1 MEIINVTDE
10 IIEINVTEAVVNIV
24 TQTGAYPLPSNVFSV
39 FGRVGNV
46 VGQVGDYTTSLVTEG
61 TNLYYT
67 DARSR
72 AAISENITGINY
84 DSASGIFSMASG
96 YAIATTASQDTW
108 DAAYND
114 KINSASV
121 TGTATKTL
129 TLNQQDGGTIT
140 ASWSDADTGLTS
152 VGLSM
157 PAAFSVSGSPL
168 TSNGTI
174 AVTGSGT
181 TAQYVRG
188 DGTLASFPSLTGFVP
203 YTGATGN
210 VNLGTHSLTAAD
222 LVINHTS
229 GSGVAASITKGG
241 NGEAISVVKTSGSG
255 NAASITGGVTLLDE
269 LHLTTDLADA
279 YIASASNWNTAYTN
293 RITSASAPLSIA
305 ANAISISQANTTTN
319 GFLSSTDWNT
329 FNNKQAA
336 GNYITALTGEATASG
351 PGSASVTLTNSAVT
365 GKVLTGLNIT
375 GGSVSATDSIL
386 NAFGKVQNQI
396 NGLIGGSIF
405 QSVWNASTNT
415 PTLTSSVGTKGY
427 YYIVDV
433 SGTTNLNGI
442 TDWKV
447 GDWAI
452 YDGTAWQ
459 KVDNTDA
466 VSSVNGFTGAVSL
479 TTANIS
485 EATNLYYTDARAR
498 AAITLTTTGTS
509 GAATY
514 SGGTLNIPQ
523 YQGVLT
529 NPVTGTGTTN
539 TLPKFTGT
547 SAIGNSNITDTGSL
561 ITLGS
566 NSYVN
571 GALGIGTAS
580 PSFNIDVAPSS
591 GSPVIRAVRSGG
603 ADVRLSASV
612 TATGGIV
619 GTYTSSPF
627 LFFINGAE
635 VARFDINGA
644 LGIGSTSLTGFSLLV
659 GKNLTGGTS
668 VRGISQEGFVQSD
681 ATIAV
686 YGIRNVTR
694 TATASFTIS
703 DYQHFLAVQA
713 TLGAGSA
720 ITNQYGFVADSTL
733 ISGVNNFGFY
743 GNIPA
748 AANRWNLYMN
758 GTANN
763 YLAGSL
769 GIGTTALT
777 AHSLRISRNM
787 TGATTARGV
796 LSEGVVQSDVV
807 TANYFSSFSSTAAAT
822 FSTDIVHY
830 FSSHLTTGA
839 GSTITSN
846 TAFMTGNLPG
856 TSVFGFR
863 ALSSLS
869 GSSTTQAFRGD
880 IASGTN
886 QWNLYMNG
894 TANNYLAGNLFI
906 GATNPN
912 GWVAG
917 VVNTRS
923 LTGGT
928 SAYGYI
934 ADATIQSDVT
944 NTIGYFRSQSS
955 TAAASFTLISLNH
968 FVAAQATFG
977 AGSSV
982 TTQRGFWAQA
992 SLVGATNDYGFQG
1005 SLPSGTNNWNLFM
1018 DGTANNYMAG
1028 SLAIGGTSFTQGGN
1042 TYTLNLTKNITGGV
1056 ISGGMSIG
1064 GLIQSDVTSAAIGL
1078 NVQVTT
1084 AAAAFT
1090 LNQLRHI
1097 SVNQTTLGV
1106 GSSVSNQYGIYVDQ
1120 ITNGTSNFGFFGNI
1134 PSGTNRWNLYM
1145 NGTAANFL
1153 AGRLGIGI
1161 ASPAYDLDVFSSS
1174 ANVSIVSNTNNN
1186 GFSGIVSTFNSA
1198 YGNFIHM
1205 RSYGNTTASTIF
1217 GISTNGMNALWSNND
1232 TIYAIGTIGATPM
1245 VFGTN
1250 NTERMRITSGGSV
1263 GIGTSSP
1270 SALLH
1275 LSQSTTNLNLYLQNT
1290 SGSGKTWAV
1299 NSDSNGSFNIH
1310 DTAVNRL
1317 TITSDGWLKTRE
1329 STSSTTAVHILR
1341 GDTTSDA
1348 VVQVN
1353 NNSVNNGSDG
1363 MLAIV
1368 ANRNTT
1374 NNTFYALGYY
1384 NSAAG
1389 AWKLRVADSGNI
1401 TNTNGSYGTISSD
1414 IRLKENIKPAT
1425 SKLDDLL
1432 KLNVVNFNLIGNEE
1446 KHIGFIAQEMQEVFP
1461 SFVYENDTRKYDE
1474 DGNLISGLEDALG
1487 VKVGMEFAILVKAIQ
1502 ELKAEIDEL
1511 KNK

>member
-121 TGTATKTL
+121 TGTSTKTL

-210 VNLGTHSLTAAD
+210 VNLGTHSLSAYD
-222 LVINHTS
+222 LIINHTS

-396 NGLIGGSIF
+396 NGLIGGAIF

-442 TDWKV
+442 TDWRV

-523 YQGVLT
+523 YQAVLT

-566 NSYVN
+566 NTTISN
-571 GALGIGTAS
+571 GGLQVGINTLG
-580 PSFNIDVAPSS
+580 SS
-591 GSPVIRAVRSGG
+591 TIR
-603 ADVRLSASV
+603 
-612 TATGGIV
+612 
-619 GTYTSSPF
+619 
-627 LFFINGAE
+627 
-635 VARFDINGA
+635 
-644 LGIGSTSLTGFSLLV
+644 V
-659 GKNLTGGTS
+659 GKNLTGAVAISAILNDGAVQSDVTSNVFNYRSGTRTAAS
-668 VRGISQEGFVQSD
+668 TFTLSNFSHFFADQTSIGAGSSITIQEGFVVNSNMTGATNNYGFRGLIPSGTNRWNLFMDGTAANYLAGALLVGTTAD
-681 ATIAV
+681 AGFLFRVNNGTSRFNGAAFALPASSGTTQTGLIQRIGNSNSLVNIDMGGNDSGGMWLQVANSGNLAATYPLMLNPISGQVLINTSTTSAFALDVNGTARVSGQLTANSFVPTSSTIPTNGMYLSGTNTLGFATNGTLDMVINEAGNVGIGNVAFAGYSLYLGKDLSGAV
-686 YGIRNVTR
+686 TSVGVAQQGIVASTTINEARSFDSLAR
-694 TATASFTIS
+694 TAAASFTLGT
-703 DYQHFLAVQA
+703 YTHYRTQQA

-720 ITNQYGFVADSTL
+720 ITNQYGFLADASL
-733 ISGVNNFGFY
+733 IGATNNYGFY

-748 AANRWNLYMN
+748 ATNRWNLYMN

-763 YLAGSL
+763 YLAGKL
-769 GIGTTALT
+769 GIGSPTLT
-777 AHSLRISRNM
+777 NVSLRLAVGIS
-787 TGATTARGV
+787 
-796 LSEGVVQSDVV
+796 
-807 TANYFSSFSSTAAAT
+807 
-822 FSTDIVHY
+822 
-830 FSSHLTTGA
+830 
-839 GSTITSN
+839 GSTTSH
-846 TAFMTGNLPG
+846 AFLNVG
-856 TSVFGFR
+856 TI
-863 ALSSLS
+863 L
-869 GSSTTQAFRGD
+869 
-880 IASGTN
+880 
-886 QWNLYMNG
+886 
-894 TANNYLAGNLFI
+894 
-906 GATNPN
+906 
-912 GWVAG
+912 
-917 VVNTRS
+917 
-923 LTGGT
+923 
-928 SAYGYI
+928 
-934 ADATIQSDVT
+934 SDVT
-944 NTIGYFRSQSS
+944 TLANYNMTSAS
-955 TAAASFTLISLNH
+955 TQAAAFTLSDLIH
-968 FVAAQATFG
+968 YRATQGTFG
-977 AGSSV
+977 AGSTVTNQAGFVVESSV
-982 TTQRGFWAQA
+982 
-992 SLVGATNDYGFQG
+992 VGGTNNYGFQ
-1005 SLPSGTNNWNLFM
+1005 
-1018 DGTANNYMAG
+1018 
-1028 SLAIGGTSFTQGGN
+1028 
-1042 TYTLNLTKNITGGV
+1042 
-1056 ISGGMSIG
+1056 
-1064 GLIQSDVTSAAIGL
+1064 
-1078 NVQVTT
+1078 
-1084 AAAAFT
+1084 
-1090 LNQLRHI
+1090 
-1097 SVNQTTLGV
+1097 
-1106 GSSVSNQYGIYVDQ
+1106 
-1120 ITNGTSNFGFFGNI
+1120 GNI

-1145 NGTAANFL
+1145 AGTAANYM
-1153 AGRLGIGI
+1153 AGDLGIGAI
-1161 ASPAYDLDVFSSS
+1161 PGGARKLEIGLNDATTYTTTTLSNGLSITNTSATTNSFAGIFLS
-1174 ANVSIVSNTNNN
+1174 ANPTTGNAARASINV
-1186 GFSGIVSTFNSA
+1186 I
-1198 YGNFIHM
+1198 
-1205 RSYGNTTASTIF
+1205 
-1217 GISTNGMNALWSNND
+1217 
-1232 TIYAIGTIGATPM
+1232 AI
-1245 VFGTN
+1245 
-1250 NTERMRITSGGSV
+1250 SGGTGDLAFTTRNASV
-1263 GIGTSSP
+1263 QAEKIRIKAQGQMRFVPLASDP
-1270 SALLH
+1270 SGAEAGDVYYN
-1275 LSQSTTNLNLYLQNT
+1275 STTNKLKVYNGT
-1290 SGSGKTWAV
+1290 TWE
-1299 NSDSNGSFNIH
+1299 
-1310 DTAVNRL
+1310 
-1317 TITSDGWLKTRE
+1317 TITSL
-1329 STSSTTAVHILR
+1329 
-1341 GDTTSDA
+1341 
-1348 VVQVN
+1348 
-1353 NNSVNNGSDG
+1353 
-1363 MLAIV
+1363 
-1368 ANRNTT
+1368 
-1374 NNTFYALGYY
+1374 
-1384 NSAAG
+1384 
-1389 AWKLRVADSGNI
+1389 
-1401 TNTNGSYGTISSD
+1401 
-1414 IRLKENIKPAT
+1414 
-1425 SKLDDLL
+1425 
-1432 KLNVVNFNLIGNEE
+1432 
-1446 KHIGFIAQEMQEVFP
+1446 
-1461 SFVYENDTRKYDE
+1461 
-1474 DGNLISGLEDALG
+1474 
-1487 VKVGMEFAILVKAIQ
+1487 
-1502 ELKAEIDEL
+1502 
-1511 KNK
+1511 